1 MTEKFYSEEELYKP
15 NRERRAG
22 VVVQLVERL
31 LPTQEVCSS
40 NPVISKISKHIF
52 LTVNCIEKMNV
63 KKKEAGSAQF
73 NKTEIHSNPQLKIS
87 IDSNFN
93 PTLGR

>member
-40 NPVISKISKHIF
+40 NPVISKILKHIF
-52 LTVNCIEKMNV
+52 LTVNCLEKMNV
-63 KKKEAGSAQF
+63 KKEAGSGTF
-73 NKTEIHSNPQLKIS
+73 NKTERHSNPQLKIS
-87 IDSNFN
+87 IDSDFN